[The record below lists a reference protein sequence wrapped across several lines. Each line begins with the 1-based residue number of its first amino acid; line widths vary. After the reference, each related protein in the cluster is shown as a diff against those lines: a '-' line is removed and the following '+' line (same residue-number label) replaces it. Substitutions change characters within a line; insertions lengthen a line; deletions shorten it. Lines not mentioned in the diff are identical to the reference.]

1 MNDKLIIFDCDGTL
15 VDSEFICNRIF
26 AEILTEIGLSISYE
40 ETVEQFMGRSM
51 KTCIEQIEKR
61 LNKSIPEDFISNCQS
76 RVFAAFQNELQP
88 IPGIVSALDNIPN
101 PNCVASNSSH
111 KSIRTVLSITG
122 LLPRFAGRLFSAN
135 DVEIGKPAPDLFLY
149 AAQKMGFTPENC
161 IVIEDSV
168 PGVQAAIS
176 ARMQV
181 FGYAGMSEAKMLD
194 AAGAIVFQDMRTLPE
209 LLFNN

>member
-1 MNDKLIIFDCDGTL
+1 MN
-15 VDSEFICNRIF
+15 V
-26 AEILTEIGLSISYE
+26 
-40 ETVEQFMGRSM
+40 
-51 KTCIEQIEKR
+51 
-61 LNKSIPEDFISNCQS
+61 
-76 RVFAAFQNELQP
+76 
-88 IPGIVSALDNIPN
+88 
-101 PNCVASNSSH
+101 
-111 KSIRTVLSITG
+111 
-122 LLPRFAGRLFSAN
+122 
-135 DVEIGKPAPDLFLY
+135 FLY